1 MWKSPLKLPKKLSLA
16 ARFILLAPA
25 LAQISAHAQTAPT
38 NYASQALS
46 FYQNRKFNQSAD
58 AFELAMRG
66 TTPEPRLYY
75 YAALANKEARRLDR
89 AKQILAYICKYFAKS
104 AEGPAAVALL
114 RELDPGN
121 PLLAE
126 SGTSST
132 AATAIANTTA
142 NAAAKTTNI
151 TTAKSA
157 TAKSATANIETA
169 KEAKVGSFPFTPE
182 DIARQ
187 GAHGIDQ
194 SHYPNCWFQASMS
207 ALAQLPK
214 GQKLLAS
221 MIRVAPKGKY
231 VVRFPGDGKEYLVS
245 EEDIEEAG
253 ITDKALWAGLLE
265 CAQIRKFPMNAGAEG
280 TNGDQSRLEVGM
292 GCITGC
298 KAQLLDC
305 DKATDSDI
313 TSFIGGALRSGDP
326 VVCGTYGDY
335 NMENKHPLV
344 FPAHAYTIIGLDAS
358 RGMIT
363 IRNPHGAGSRRFS
376 LPSDPKH
383 LQFEQEGDGVS
394 KIHVKL
400 FQEYFHSIARSFI

>member
-1 MWKSPLKLPKKLSLA
+1 MKLPKKTALLV
-16 ARFILLAPA
+16 LLAPL
-25 LAQISAHAQTAPT
+25 LAQSAALGQTAPT

-75 YAALANKEARRLDR
+75 YAALANKEARRPDR

-114 RELDPGN
+114 KELDPAN
-121 PLLAE
+121 PALAE
-126 SGTSST
+126 T
-132 AATAIANTTA
+132 ASANTTA
-142 NAAAKTTNI
+142 GASTAPNARADKASGTV
-151 TTAKSA
+151 A
-157 TAKSATANIETA
+157 TAKIASAKSTTASAANDESA

-265 CAQIRKFPMNAGAEG
+265 CAQIRKFPKNAGAEG
-280 TNGDQSRLEVGM
+280 ANGDQSRLEVGM

-298 KAQLLDC
+298 KAQILDC

-344 FPAHAYTIIGLDAS
+344 FSSHAYTIIGLDAS